1 MNPQVTPGSVRNFL
15 LNRYSEPIAALGL
28 SSAELPDEFDFL
40 LNGIIDSFG
49 LLEMLSAI
57 EDEFQIK
64 LDLAALDAEQI
75 TILGPLAQYVTDN
88 AVAGSRDSQM
98 THSVSSG

>member
-1 MNPQVTPGSVRNFL
+1 MNHQLTPSSVRRFL
-15 LNRYSEPIAALGL
+15 LNRYSEPIAALGM

-57 EDEFQIK
+57 EDEFHIR
-64 LDLAALDAEQI
+64 LDLATLDAEQI
-75 TILGPLAQYVTDN
+75 TILGPLCPVCN
-88 AVAGSRDSQM
+88 G
-98 THSVSSG
+98 